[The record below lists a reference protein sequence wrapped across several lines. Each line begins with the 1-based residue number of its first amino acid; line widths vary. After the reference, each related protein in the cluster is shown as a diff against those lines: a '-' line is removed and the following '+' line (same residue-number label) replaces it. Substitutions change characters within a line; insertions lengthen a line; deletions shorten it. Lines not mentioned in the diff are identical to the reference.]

1 MVKVDLITGFLG
13 SGKTTFIHKYIEYL
27 TKQGQKVHVIENEFG
42 SVGIDKLFLKED
54 DCGVSD
60 LSGVCMCC
68 KGKQMFQD
76 MLVAG
81 ALKGCDRILVEP
93 SGIYDVDEF
102 FSTMASDQVRNYCK
116 IGSILTIVDA
126 HLDHLSEEALY
137 LMFSQL
143 LAAGQVIMSKT
154 QLFDPAQVEET
165 LNQINAL
172 MADHGSSRSFG
183 EDVCTKPWEELTDED
198 FHRFQESGYCI
209 LEHKRE
215 WMRHDE
221 IFEAKIMADLCR
233 DQADLRERLTHL
245 MEDDS
250 FGTVLRMKG
259 HIQDLEGNWYEVN
272 CSRDAMTIRPSQ
284 VKRGIY
290 VVIGQN
296 MKEQA
301 LHTAFLPRQGRKI
314 GKAEGGAGSCG

>member
-27 TKQGQKVHVIENEFG
+27 TRQGQKVHVIENEFG
-42 SVGIDKLFLKED
+42 SIGIDKLFLKED
-54 DCGVSD
+54 DCKVSD

-81 ALKGCDRILVEP
+81 ALEGCDRILVEP

-102 FSTMASDQVRNYCK
+102 FSTMASDQVRNYCE

-126 HLDHLSEEALY
+126 HLDHLSEEAFY

-154 QLFDPAQVEET
+154 QLFDPCRISKT
-165 LNQINAL
+165 LGQINAL
-172 MADHGSSRSFG
+172 MADHGSSRRFG
-183 EDVCTKPWEELTDED
+183 EDVCIKPWDQLTEAD
-198 FHRFQESGYCI
+198 FQGFQERGYCI
-209 LEHKRE
+209 LEHERE
-215 WMRHDE
+215 WMQHDE
-221 IFEAKIMADLCR
+221 IFDAEIMADLCQ
-233 DQADLRERLTHL
+233 DPADLRDRLTHL

-250 FGTVLRMKG
+250 FGTILRMKG

-284 VKRGIY
+284 VRRGIY
-290 VVIGQN
+290 VIIGQN
-296 MKEQA
+296 MKVPA
-301 LHTAFLPRQGRKI
+301 LHTAFLPRQGRKT
-314 GKAEGGAGSCG
+314 GQSGGGSGSCG